1 MNKKLIALAV
11 GAALGTPMAAQAG
24 ATVYGHGQVEIAN
37 YGSDDKGTAVVD
49 NARGRIGV
57 KSTEDLGGGLKALFK
72 VEFKAD
78 FADGV
83 AGGKLTDS
91 NGDTVQSDAS
101 LTKREM
107 MVGLKGNFGE
117 VQLGRLKTAYKYTG
131 GVKYDPFVATVLE
144 ARDGNA
150 MSGKV
155 GVGAIKK
162 AAGHHAFVDDS
173 IAYKNKFGDIS
184 LWITYDLDD
193 GGPSSDTGGNALTA
207 SVKFSQKN
215 WEVFVATVDDD
226 NDGAPGNGY
235 SATKIGGQFRTGPHK
250 ISAQLE
256 NADTGAVVNPDIQYI
271 YLDYQFKMGK
281 NIFDV
286 AYGQVDPDG
295 ANNDHDWLR
304 LAVIHKFSKKTR
316 AWIGWSNLDSDLPNS
331 DSSVVSV
338 GLRVDI

>member
-37 YGSDDKGTAVVD
+37 YGSDAKGTAVVD

-83 AGGKLTDS
+83 AS
-91 NGDTVQSDAS
+91 NKSDAS

-131 GVKYDPFVATVLE
+131 GVVYDPFVASVLE
-144 ARDGNA
+144 ARDDNA

-155 GVGAIKK
+155 GAGALNNS
-162 AAGHHAFVDDS
+162 AGHHAFVDDS

-193 GGPSSDTGGNALTA
+193 GGPTSDTGGNALTA
-207 SVKFSQKN
+207 SLKFSQKN

-235 SATKIGGQFRTGPHK
+235 SATKFGGQFRTGPHK
-250 ISAQLE
+250 ISAQIE
-256 NADTGAVVNPDIQYI
+256 NADTGAAVNPDIQYI

-281 NIFDV
+281 NIFDA

-295 ANNDHDWLR
+295 DNNDHDWMR

-316 AWIGWSNLDSDLPNS
+316 AWIGWANKDADQAGS